1 MKKIINNNSFFFFWN
16 YRENDVNLK
25 SFLFE
30 LEKLNINTLW
40 LKRGV
45 FSSIYITN
53 RNFKLKYLLK
63 TQSYFSYGDLSEIN
77 FYDFVQFIEKN
88 KKKLIILG
96 FLFNDNL
103 LIDLNRFNYIKNN
116 LKEYKSN
123 IFSLYKILLQKI
135 FVYFILN
142 RIILFKLFYI
152 SIFKKN
158 LTLIR

>member
-1 MKKIINNNSFFFFWN
+1 M
-16 YRENDVNLK
+16 
-25 SFLFE
+25 
-30 LEKLNINTLW
+30 
-40 LKRGV
+40 
-45 FSSIYITN
+45 
-53 RNFKLKYLLK
+53 LK